1 VTFLTVLPGRR
12 VYGVDIKPENE
23 LGSKM
28 SGMISSF
35 TNLFSSSPST
45 FVLES
50 TAGFHRGVRIEL
62 EPGDIRIGSTPGSD
76 IVLRDAGIAAEH
88 AVLRVGRRT
97 IDLHAIGGDVRVGE
111 NVIANGFGCALQ
123 APIDLTIGEARLRIS
138 IERNKA
144 SAEAGAAPARPRI
157 SKAIM
162 IAGALLLAVPALGL
176 AAMRPAAKANDLTN
190 VARAEAQAPAPANES
205 PALAAASKLM
215 ADLPAADR
223 KFIEHCLS
231 KRAGISV
238 REAIAELNGCD
249 RAPSPSLAA
258 ALNGTAPN
266 GTASNNPAPA
276 PTASSA
282 EEAGRK
288 LTERFAASGL
298 AGLRVT
304 AAGGQ
309 VTVAGSITKQQ
320 SGAWTEAQQW
330 FDEAYRGRLVLVAN
344 VTSIEAKKPAPV
356 LNVQAVWFGE
366 RPYVLTAEGN
376 RYYKGAFLDN
386 GWMIK
391 DIVEGRILLAKDG
404 ETMALVYRQ

>member
-1 VTFLTVLPGRR
+1 MAAT
-12 VYGVDIKPENE
+12 GV
-23 LGSKM
+23 M
-28 SGMISSF
+28 SSF
-35 TNLFSSSPST
+35 STWLSAAVSSSPST

-50 TAGFHRGVRIEL
+50 TAGFHRGVRLEL
-62 EPGDIRIGSTPGSD
+62 EPGDVCIGSTAGAD

-88 AVLRVGRRT
+88 AVLRVGRHT
-97 IDLHAIGGDVRVGE
+97 IDLHAIGGEVRVGE
-111 NVIANGFGCALQ
+111 NIIANGYGCALQ
-123 APIDLTIGEARLRIS
+123 APVDLTIGEARLRIS
-138 IERNKA
+138 IERNQA
-144 SAEAGAAPARPRI
+144 AAPTPVESGAAPARPRI

-190 VARAEAQAPAPANES
+190 VARVEAQAQGNDNPT
-205 PALAAASKLM
+205 LAAASKLM

-231 KRAGISV
+231 ARTGISV

-249 RAPSPSLAA
+249 RQPPPSLAA

-266 GTASNNPAPA
+266 GTAPNAAAPNV
-276 PTASSA
+276 
-282 EEAGRK
+282 EDAGRK
-288 LTERFAASGL
+288 LTERLVSSGL
-298 AGLRVT
+298 SGLRVT
-304 AAGGQ
+304 TAGGQ
-309 VTVAGSITKQQ
+309 VVVNGSITKQQ
-320 SGAWTEAQQW
+320 VGAWTEAQQW
-330 FDEAYRGRLVLVAN
+330 FDAAYRGRLVLVAN
-344 VTSIEAKKPAPV
+344 VSPTDAKKPAPV

-404 ETMALVYRQ
+404 ETLALVYRQ

>member
-1 VTFLTVLPGRR
+1 MTAT
-12 VYGVDIKPENE
+12 
-23 LGSKM
+23 
-28 SGMISSF
+28 GMMSSF
-35 TNLFSSSPST
+35 TTWLSAAVSSSPST

-50 TAGFHRGVRIEL
+50 TAGFHSGVRLEL
-62 EPGDIRIGSTPGSD
+62 EQGDVRIGSTPGAD

-97 IDLHAIGGDVRVGE
+97 IDLHAIGGEVRVGE
-111 NVIANGFGCALQ
+111 NIIANGYGCALQ

-138 IERNKA
+138 IERNQA
-144 SAEAGAAPARPRI
+144 TAPTPVEPGAAPARPRI

-176 AAMRPAAKANDLTN
+176 AAMRPAAKANDLTS
-190 VARAEAQAPAPANES
+190 VTRAEAQAQAQPPGNDN
-205 PALAAASKLM
+205 PTLAAASKLM

-231 KRAGISV
+231 ARTGISV

-249 RAPSPSLAA
+249 RQPSPRLAA
-258 ALNGTAPN
+258 ALNGTSPN
-266 GTASNNPAPA
+266 GAALN
-276 PTASSA
+276 A

-288 LTERFAASGL
+288 LTERLEASGL
-298 AGLRVT
+298 SGLRVG

-309 VTVAGSITKQQ
+309 VTVTGSITKQQ
-320 SGAWTEAQQW
+320 NGAWTEVQQW
-330 FDEAYRGRLVLVAN
+330 FDAAYRGRLVLVAN
-344 VTSIEAKKPAPV
+344 VTSTEVKKPAPV
-356 LNVQAVWFGE
+356 MNVQAVWFGE
-366 RPYVLTAEGN
+366 RPYVITTEGN

-391 DIVEGRILLAKDG
+391 DIVDGRILLAKDG
-404 ETMALVYRQ
+404 ETLALVYRQ

>member
-1 VTFLTVLPGRR
+1 MTAT
-12 VYGVDIKPENE
+12 
-23 LGSKM
+23 
-28 SGMISSF
+28 GMMSSF
-35 TNLFSSSPST
+35 TTWLSAAVSSSPST

-50 TAGFHRGVRIEL
+50 TAGFHRGVRLEL
-62 EPGDIRIGSTPGSD
+62 EQGDVRIGSTPGAD

-97 IDLHAIGGDVRVGE
+97 IDLHAIGGEVRVGE
-111 NVIANGFGCALQ
+111 NIIANGYGCALQ

-138 IERNKA
+138 IERNQA
-144 SAEAGAAPARPRI
+144 TAPTPVEPGAAPARPRI

-176 AAMRPAAKANDLTN
+176 AAMRPAAKANDLTS
-190 VARAEAQAPAPANES
+190 VTRAEAQAQAPGNDN
-205 PALAAASKLM
+205 PTLAAASKLM

-231 KRAGISV
+231 ARTGISV

-249 RAPSPSLAA
+249 RQPSPRLAA
-258 ALNGTAPN
+258 ALNGTSPN
-266 GTASNNPAPA
+266 GAALN
-276 PTASSA
+276 A

-288 LTERFAASGL
+288 LTERLEASGL
-298 AGLRVT
+298 SGLRVG

-309 VTVAGSITKQQ
+309 VTVTGSITKQQ
-320 SGAWTEAQQW
+320 NGAWTEVQQW
-330 FDEAYRGRLVLVAN
+330 FDAAYRGRLVLVAN
-344 VTSIEAKKPAPV
+344 VTSTEVKKPAPV
-356 LNVQAVWFGE
+356 MNVQAVWFGE
-366 RPYVLTAEGN
+366 RPYVITTEGN

-391 DIVEGRILLAKDG
+391 DIVDGRILLAKDG
-404 ETMALVYRQ
+404 ETLALVYRQ

>member
-1 VTFLTVLPGRR
+1 MAATGL
-12 VYGVDIKPENE
+12 
-23 LGSKM
+23 M
-28 SGMISSF
+28 SSF
-35 TNLFSSSPST
+35 TNWLSAAVSSSPST

-50 TAGFHRGVRIEL
+50 TAGFHRGVRLEL
-62 EPGDIRIGSTPGSD
+62 EPGDIRIGSTPGAD

-97 IDLHAIGGDVRVGE
+97 IDLHAIGGEVRVGE
-111 NVIANGFGCALQ
+111 NIIANGYGCALQ

-138 IERNKA
+138 IERNQA
-144 SAEAGAAPARPRI
+144 AAPTSAEAGAAAARPRI
-157 SKAIM
+157 SKAVM

-176 AAMRPAAKANDLTN
+176 AAMRPAAKANDLTS
-190 VARAEAQAPAPANES
+190 VTRVEAQAPAQAPDNEN
-205 PALAAASKLM
+205 PTLAAASKLR

-231 KRAGISV
+231 ARTGISV

-249 RAPSPSLAA
+249 RQPPPSLAA

-266 GTASNNPAPA
+266 GTAPNAAAPNV
-276 PTASSA
+276 
-282 EEAGRK
+282 EDAGRK
-288 LTERFAASGL
+288 LTERLVSSGL
-298 AGLRVT
+298 SGLRVT
-304 AAGGQ
+304 TAGGQ
-309 VTVAGSITKQQ
+309 VVVNGSITKQQ
-320 SGAWTEAQQW
+320 VGAWTEAQQW
-330 FDEAYRGRLVLVAN
+330 FDAAYRGRLVLVAN
-344 VTSIEAKKPAPV
+344 VSPTDAKKPAPV

-404 ETMALVYRQ
+404 ETLALVYRQ

>member
-1 VTFLTVLPGRR
+1 MTAT
-12 VYGVDIKPENE
+12 
-23 LGSKM
+23 
-28 SGMISSF
+28 GMMSSF
-35 TNLFSSSPST
+35 TTWLSAAVSSSPST

-50 TAGFHRGVRIEL
+50 TAGFHRGVRLEL
-62 EPGDIRIGSTPGSD
+62 EQGDVRIGSTPGAD

-97 IDLHAIGGDVRVGE
+97 IDLHAIGGEVRVGE
-111 NVIANGFGCALQ
+111 NIIANGYGCALQ

-138 IERNKA
+138 IERNQA
-144 SAEAGAAPARPRI
+144 TAPTPVEPGAAPGRPRI

-176 AAMRPAAKANDLTN
+176 AAMRPAAKANDLTS
-190 VARAEAQAPAPANES
+190 VTRAEAQAEAQAPGNDN
-205 PALAAASKLM
+205 PTLAAASKLM

-231 KRAGISV
+231 ARTGISV

-249 RAPSPSLAA
+249 RQPSPRLAA
-258 ALNGTAPN
+258 ALNGTSPN
-266 GTASNNPAPA
+266 GAALN
-276 PTASSA
+276 A

-288 LTERFAASGL
+288 LTERLEASGL
-298 AGLRVT
+298 SGLRVG

-309 VTVAGSITKQQ
+309 VTVTGSITKQQ
-320 SGAWTEAQQW
+320 NGAWTEVQQW
-330 FDEAYRGRLVLVAN
+330 FDAAYRGRLVLVAN
-344 VTSIEAKKPAPV
+344 VTSTEVKKPAPV
-356 LNVQAVWFGE
+356 MNVQAVWFGE
-366 RPYVLTAEGN
+366 RPYVITTEGN

-391 DIVEGRILLAKDG
+391 DIVDGRILLAKDG
-404 ETMALVYRQ
+404 ETLALVYRQ

>member
-1 VTFLTVLPGRR
+1 
-12 VYGVDIKPENE
+12 
-23 LGSKM
+23 M
-28 SGMISSF
+28 AASGMMSSF
-35 TNLFSSSPST
+35 TTLLSGLVSSKPTPTT

-50 TAGFHRGVRIEL
+50 TAGFHRGVRLEL
-62 EPGDIRIGSTPGSD
+62 EQGDVRIGSTPGAD

-97 IDLHAIGGDVRVGE
+97 IDLHAIGGEVRVGE
-111 NVIANGFGCALQ
+111 NIIANGYGCALQ

-138 IERNKA
+138 IERNQA
-144 SAEAGAAPARPRI
+144 TAPTPVEAGAAPARPRI

-176 AAMRPAAKANDLTN
+176 AAMRPAAKANDLTS
-190 VARAEAQAPAPANES
+190 VTRAEAQAQAQAQAPGNDN
-205 PALAAASKLM
+205 PTLAAASKLM

-231 KRAGISV
+231 ARTGISV

-249 RAPSPSLAA
+249 RQPSPSLAA

-266 GTASNNPAPA
+266 GAALN
-276 PTASSA
+276 A

-288 LTERFAASGL
+288 LTERLEASGL
-298 AGLRVT
+298 SGLRVG

-309 VTVAGSITKQQ
+309 VTVTGSITKQQ
-320 SGAWTEAQQW
+320 TGAWTEVQKW
-330 FDEAYRGRLVLVAN
+330 FDAAYRGRLVLVAN
-344 VTSIEAKKPAPV
+344 VTPTEAKKPPPV
-356 LNVQAVWFGE
+356 MNVQAVWFGE
-366 RPYVLTAEGN
+366 RPYVITTEGN

-391 DIVEGRILLAKDG
+391 DIVDGRILLAKDG
-404 ETMALVYRQ
+404 ETLALVYRQ

>member
-1 VTFLTVLPGRR
+1 
-12 VYGVDIKPENE
+12 
-23 LGSKM
+23 M
-28 SGMISSF
+28 SSF
-35 TNLFSSSPST
+35 TNWFSAAVSSSPAT
-45 FVLES
+45 FVLEC

-62 EPGDIRIGSTPGSD
+62 EPGDIRIGSTPGAD

-138 IERNKA
+138 TERNQAAAPA
-144 SAEAGAAPARPRI
+144 SATGDAPARPRI

-162 IAGALLLAVPALGL
+162 VAGALLLAVPALGL
-176 AAMRPAAKANDLTN
+176 AAMRPAAKANDLN
-190 VARAEAQAPAPANES
+190 GVARVEAQAQAQGNEN
-205 PALAAASKLM
+205 PTLAAASKLM

-231 KRAGISV
+231 ARTGISV

-249 RAPSPSLAA
+249 RQPSPSLAA
-258 ALNGTAPN
+258 ALNGTAPKE
-266 GTASNNPAPA
+266 AAPSA
-276 PTASSA
+276 LNA

-298 AGLRVT
+298 SGLRVS

-309 VTVAGSITKQQ
+309 VTVTGSITKQQ
-320 SGAWTEAQQW
+320 TGAWTEAQQW

-344 VTSIEAKKPAPV
+344 VSPTEAKKPAPV

-391 DIVEGRILLAKDG
+391 DIVEGRILLTKDG
-404 ETMALVYRQ
+404 ETLALVYRQ

>member
-1 VTFLTVLPGRR
+1 MCLTVLPGRR
-12 VYGVDIKPENE
+12 VYGVDVQPENE

-28 SGMISSF
+28 TGMISSF
-35 TNLFSSSPST
+35 TNWLSDAVSSAPST

-62 EPGDIRIGSTPGSD
+62 EAGDIRIGSTPGAD

-138 IERNKA
+138 AERNQA
-144 SAEAGAAPARPRI
+144 AAGAVPAKPRI

-162 IAGALLLAVPALGL
+162 IAGVLLLAVPALGL
-176 AAMRPAAKANDLTN
+176 AAMRPAAKANDLSS
-190 VARAEAQAPAPANES
+190 VARAEVQAPAPGNEN
-205 PALAAASKLM
+205 PTLAAASKLM

-231 KRAGISV
+231 SRSGISV

-249 RAPSPSLAA
+249 RPPPPSLAA
-258 ALNGTAPN
+258 ALNGTTAN
-266 GTASNNPAPA
+266 GAASNGPAL
-276 PTASSA
+276 SA

-288 LTERFAASGL
+288 LTERLEASGL
-298 AGLRVT
+298 SGLRVG

-320 SGAWTEAQQW
+320 TGAWTEVQQW
-330 FDEAYRGRLVLVAN
+330 FDAAYRGRLVLVAN
-344 VTSIEAKKPAPV
+344 VTPTEAKKSAPV
-356 LNVQAVWFGE
+356 MNVQAVWFGE
-366 RPYVLTAEGN
+366 RPYVITTEGN

-386 GWMIK
+386 GWVIK

-404 ETMALVYRQ
+404 ETLALVYRQ

>member
-1 VTFLTVLPGRR
+1 MTAT
-12 VYGVDIKPENE
+12 
-23 LGSKM
+23 
-28 SGMISSF
+28 GMMSSF
-35 TNLFSSSPST
+35 TTWLSAAVSSSPST

-50 TAGFHRGVRIEL
+50 TAGFHRGVRLEL
-62 EPGDIRIGSTPGSD
+62 EQGDVRIGSTPGAD

-97 IDLHAIGGDVRVGE
+97 IDLHAIGGEVRVGE
-111 NVIANGFGCALQ
+111 NIIANGYGCALQ

-138 IERNKA
+138 IERNQA
-144 SAEAGAAPARPRI
+144 TAPTPVEPGAAPARPRI

-176 AAMRPAAKANDLTN
+176 AAMRPAAKANDLTS
-190 VARAEAQAPAPANES
+190 VTRAEAQAQAQPPGNDN
-205 PALAAASKLM
+205 PTLAAASKLM

-231 KRAGISV
+231 ARTGISV

-249 RAPSPSLAA
+249 RQPSPRLAA
-258 ALNGTAPN
+258 ALNGTSPN
-266 GTASNNPAPA
+266 GAALN
-276 PTASSA
+276 A

-288 LTERFAASGL
+288 LTERLEASGL
-298 AGLRVT
+298 SGLRVG

-309 VTVAGSITKQQ
+309 VTVTGSITKQQ
-320 SGAWTEAQQW
+320 NGAWTEVQQW
-330 FDEAYRGRLVLVAN
+330 FDAAYRGRLVLVAN
-344 VTSIEAKKPAPV
+344 VTSTEVKKPAPV
-356 LNVQAVWFGE
+356 MNVQAVWFGE
-366 RPYVLTAEGN
+366 RPYVITTEGN

-391 DIVEGRILLAKDG
+391 DIVDGRILLAKDG
-404 ETMALVYRQ
+404 ETLALVYRQ